1 MLNPAL
7 FQTLIS
13 LDLFSV
19 PSTHVIVSLRSVDM
33 IWRSS
38 LGRDKLAWQGV
49 GVVYVLTEVLG
60 TAWNVM

>member
-7 FQTLIS
+7 LQTRIS

-19 PSTHVIVSLRSVDM
+19 PSTHIIMSLSSVDM

-38 LGRDKLAWQGV
+38 MGRDKFAWQGV